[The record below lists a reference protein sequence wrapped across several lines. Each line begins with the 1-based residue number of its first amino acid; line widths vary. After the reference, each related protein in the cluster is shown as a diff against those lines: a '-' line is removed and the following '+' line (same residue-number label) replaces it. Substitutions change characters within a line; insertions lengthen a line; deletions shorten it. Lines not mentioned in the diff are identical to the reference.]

1 MRVIYLKKF
10 YEIYLDLEKDIRN
23 NVYEVGELLP
33 TEVKLAQKY
42 RVSRET
48 IRKAQSLLLEKG
60 FIQKKQGKGAIVLD
74 INKFEIEGSGL
85 ISFNELQKNKNLDTE
100 ISVLKNKKEIMPLE
114 ICKKLDIDT
123 KTKIIAVE
131 RLRKINGE
139 AVILDKDYFISE
151 IIPEIPLTAV
161 QSSIFNYIEKNLE
174 LKIGYANK
182 EVTVA
187 PVTEEDKILLDV
199 GTDTHVVVI
208 RSEVYL
214 EDTRLFQYHESRHRV
229 DTFRFV
235 DFARRRN
242 L

>member
-23 NVYEVGELLP
+23 NVYAIGELLP

-42 RVSRET
+42 QVSRET
-48 IRKAQSLLLEKG
+48 IRKAQTLLLEKG

-74 INKFEIEGSGL
+74 INKFEIEGAGL
-85 ISFNELQKNKNLDTE
+85 ISFDELQRNKNLDTE
-100 ISVLKNKKEIMPLE
+100 IDVLKNKKEIMPLE

-123 KTKIIAVE
+123 KTKVISVE

-139 AVILDKDYFISE
+139 AVILDKDYFIFE
-151 IIPEIPLTAV
+151 IIPEIPLMAV

-174 LKIGYANK
+174 LKIGYANR
-182 EVTVA
+182 EVTVNPA
-187 PVTEEDKILLDV
+187 TEEDKLLLDI

>member
-1 MRVIYLKKF
+1 MKKF

-23 NVYEVGELLP
+23 NVYEIGELLP

-42 RVSRET
+42 QVSRET
-48 IRKAQSLLLEKG
+48 IRKAQALLLEKG

-74 INKFEIEGSGL
+74 INKFEIEGAGL
-85 ISFNELQKNKNLDTE
+85 ISFDELQRNKNLDTE
-100 ISVLKNKKEIMPLE
+100 INVLKNKKEIMPLE

-123 KTKIIAVE
+123 KTKVISVE

-139 AVILDKDYFISE
+139 AVILDKDYFIFE
-151 IIPEIPLTAV
+151 IIPEIPLRAV

-174 LKIGYANK
+174 LKIGYANR
-182 EVTVA
+182 EVTVN
-187 PVTEEDKILLDV
+187 PVTEEDKLLLDIR
-199 GTDTHVVVI
+199 TDTHVVVI

>member
-23 NVYEVGELLP
+23 NVYEIGELLP

-42 RVSRET
+42 QVSRET
-48 IRKAQSLLLEKG
+48 IRKAQALLLEKG

-74 INKFEIEGSGL
+74 INKFEIEGAGL
-85 ISFNELQKNKNLDTE
+85 ISFDELQRNKNLDTE
-100 ISVLKNKKEIMPLE
+100 INVLKNKKEIMPLE

-123 KTKIIAVE
+123 KTKVISVE

-139 AVILDKDYFISE
+139 AVILDKDYFIFE
-151 IIPEIPLTAV
+151 IIPEIPLRAV

-174 LKIGYANK
+174 LKIGYANR
-182 EVTVA
+182 EVTVN
-187 PVTEEDKILLDV
+187 PVTEEDKLLLDIR
-199 GTDTHVVVI
+199 TDTHVVVI
-208 RSEVYL
+208 RNEVYL

>member
-1 MRVIYLKKF
+1 MKKF

-23 NVYEVGELLP
+23 NVYAIGELLP

-42 RVSRET
+42 QVSRET
-48 IRKAQSLLLEKG
+48 IRKAQTLLLEKG

-74 INKFEIEGSGL
+74 INKFEIEGAGL
-85 ISFNELQKNKNLDTE
+85 ISFDELQRNKNLDTE
-100 ISVLKNKKEIMPLE
+100 IDVLKNKKEIMPLE

-123 KTKIIAVE
+123 KTKVISVE

-139 AVILDKDYFISE
+139 AVILDKDYFIFE
-151 IIPEIPLTAV
+151 IIPEIPLMAV

-174 LKIGYANK
+174 LKIGYANR
-182 EVTVA
+182 EVTVNPA
-187 PVTEEDKILLDV
+187 TEEDKLLLDI

>member
-1 MRVIYLKKF
+1 MKKF

-23 NVYEVGELLP
+23 NVYAVGELLP

-123 KTKIIAVE
+123 KTKVIAVE

-187 PVTEEDKILLDV
+187 PVTEEDKILLDI

>member
-1 MRVIYLKKF
+1 MIYLKKF

>member
-1 MRVIYLKKF
+1 MKKF

-182 EVTVA
+182 EVTVT

>member
-1 MRVIYLKKF
+1 MKKF

-23 NVYEVGELLP
+23 NVYEIGELLP
-33 TEVKLAQKY
+33 TEIKLAQKY
-42 RVSRET
+42 QVSRET
-48 IRKAQSLLLEKG
+48 IRKAQALLLEKG

-74 INKFEIEGSGL
+74 INKFEIEGAGL
-85 ISFNELQKNKNLDTE
+85 ISFDELQRNKNLDTE
-100 ISVLKNKKEIMPLE
+100 INVLKNKKEIMPLE
-114 ICKKLDIDT
+114 ICKRLDIDE
-123 KTKIIAVE
+123 KTKVISVE

-139 AVILDKDYFISE
+139 AVILDKDYFIFE
-151 IIPEIPLTAV
+151 IIPEIPLMAV

-174 LKIGYANK
+174 LKIGYANR
-182 EVTVA
+182 EVTVN
-187 PVTEEDKILLDV
+187 PVTEEDKLLLDI